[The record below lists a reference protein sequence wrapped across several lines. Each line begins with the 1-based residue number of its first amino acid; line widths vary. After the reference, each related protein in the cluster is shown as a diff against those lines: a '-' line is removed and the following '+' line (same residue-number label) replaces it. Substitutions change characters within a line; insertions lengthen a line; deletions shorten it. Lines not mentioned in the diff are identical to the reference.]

1 MDTEAAETGQ
11 VTRYLGRP
19 GGRVGYDVSGEG
31 PLVVLVPGMGDLRS
45 TYRFLS
51 PRLREAGYRVAC
63 TELRGHGDSDTG
75 FASYGEEET
84 AGDIVALVEELAQP
98 AVIVGNSMGAGSA
111 VLVSARRPELVAGLV
126 LVGPFVRDAKLG
138 PVARLALKAALA
150 RPLAAMSWGAYLPKL
165 YAGRRPDDF
174 EAYRAQLVASLRR
187 PGHARA
193 FSLTTRTSHAPAEAR
208 LADVAVP
215 VLVVMGE
222 KDPDFADPGA
232 EAQFIARS
240 TAGELVM
247 VPDAGHYPQSQQP
260 ELTSAAVLGF
270 LAKVCGRA

>member
-98 AVIVGNSMGAGSA
+98 AVIVGNSMGAGSRCSCRLA
-111 VLVSARRPELVAGLV
+111 PRARGRPCPRRP
-126 LVGPFVRDAKLG
+126 VRA
-138 PVARLALKAALA
+138 
-150 RPLAAMSWGAYLPKL
+150 
-165 YAGRRPDDF
+165 
-174 EAYRAQLVASLRR
+174 
-187 PGHARA
+187 
-193 FSLTTRTSHAPAEAR
+193 
-208 LADVAVP
+208 
-215 VLVVMGE
+215 
-222 KDPDFADPGA
+222 
-232 EAQFIARS
+232 
-240 TAGELVM
+240 
-247 VPDAGHYPQSQQP
+247 
-260 ELTSAAVLGF
+260 
-270 LAKVCGRA
+270 